1 MKKVL
6 TVLSVALVALVLS
19 SCVESSKKYQT
30 LLAEKE
36 ALAVENQN
44 LENEFNATIGI
55 INEVENNL
63 QAIRDAEG
71 MLTVQQEGSE
81 RDQIVSELLQIKERM
96 AENRARL
103 DSLSQVV
110 EKNGKNNANLRAQIK
125 KLQAQ
130 IAEKEEMIAGLQAQ
144 IEEKDGQIANLNTQV
159 DNLNNDLNNANTQIE
174 NLNNQNLAQTDEMNT
189 VYYIGATAK
198 ELKAKGIILSA
209 KKIFKGDVPTEEF
222 TKADMRELNT
232 IVFPVKKAV
241 VLTTHPTESYTL
253 TKGKDAEG
261 NKIVTLEIT
270 NPEQFWKVTRYLVVL
285 TK

>member
-19 SCVESSKKYQT
+19 SCVESSKKYQA

-44 LENEFNATIGI
+44 LENEFNTTVGI

-71 MLTVQQEGSE
+71 MLTVKQEGSE
-81 RDQIVSELLQIKERM
+81 RDQLVSELLQIKERM
-96 AENRARL
+96 ADNRARL
-103 DSLSQVV
+103 DSLSQVL
-110 EKNGKNNANLRAQIK
+110 ENSGRNNGNLRAQIK

-130 IAEKEEMIAGLQAQ
+130 IAEKEEMIAGLQAT
-144 IEEKDGQIANLNTQV
+144 IVEKDGKIADLNTKVEGLNNELDNANNEIKNLNDQ
-159 DNLNNDLNNANTQIE
+159 A
-174 NLNNQNLAQTDEMNT
+174 LAQTDEMNT
-189 VYYIGATAK
+189 VYYIGAKAK
-198 ELKAKGIILSA
+198 ELKEKGIILSA
-209 KKIFKGDVPTEEF
+209 KKIFKGDVPTKEF

-232 IVFPVKKAV
+232 IVFQTKKAV
-241 VLTTHPTESYTL
+241 VLTTHPVDSYTL
-253 TKGKDAEG
+253 TKDKDADG

-270 NPEQFWKVTRYLVVL
+270 NPAQFWKVTRYLVVL

>member
-159 DNLNNDLNNANTQIE
+159 ETLNNDLTNANTQIE
-174 NLNNQNLAQTDEMNT
+174 DLNNQNLAQTDEMNT
-189 VYYIGATAK
+189 VYYIGAKAK
-198 ELKAKGIILSA
+198 ELKEKGIILSA

-232 IVFPVKKAV
+232 IVFPTKKAV
-241 VLTTHPTESYTL
+241 VLTTHPVESYTL
-253 TKGKDAEG
+253 TPSKDADG

>member
-19 SCVESSKKYQT
+19 SCVESSKKYQA

-44 LENEFNATIGI
+44 LENEFNTTVGI

-71 MLTVQQEGSE
+71 MLTVKQEGSE
-81 RDQIVSELLQIKERM
+81 RDQLVSELLQIKERM

-103 DSLSQVV
+103 DSLSQVL
-110 EKNGKNNANLRAQIK
+110 ENSGRNNGNLRAQIK

-130 IAEKEEMIAGLQAQ
+130 IAEKEEMIAGLQAT
-144 IEEKDGQIANLNTQV
+144 IVEKEGQISSLETKVEGLN
-159 DNLNNDLNNANTQIE
+159 DELDNANTKIQ
-174 NLNNQNLAQTDEMNT
+174 NLNNQALAQTDEMNT
-189 VYYIGATAK
+189 VYYIGAKAK
-198 ELKAKGIILSA
+198 ELKEKGIILSA
-209 KKIFKGDVPTEEF
+209 KKIFKGDIPTNEF
-222 TKADMRELNT
+222 TKADMRKLNT
-232 IVFPVKKAV
+232 IVFQTKKAV
-241 VLTTHPTESYTL
+241 VLTTHPVESYTL
-253 TKGKDAEG
+253 TKDKDADG

>member
-232 IVFPVKKAV
+232 IVFPTKKAV
-241 VLTTHPTESYTL
+241 VLTTHPVESYTL
-253 TKGKDAEG
+253 TKGTDAEG

-270 NPEQFWKVTRYLVVL
+270 NPEMFWKVTRYLVVL

>member
-6 TVLSVALVALVLS
+6 TIVSVALVALVLS

-71 MLTVQQEGSE
+71 MLTVQQEGSQ

-103 DSLSQVV
+103 DSLTQVI
-110 EKNGKNNANLRAQIK
+110 EKSGKNNTNLRAQIK

-130 IAEKEEMIAGLQAQ
+130 IAEKEEMIAGLQAT
-144 IEEKDGQIANLNTQV
+144 IVEKDGQIADLNTQV

-174 NLNNQNLAQTDEMNT
+174 NLNTQNLAQTDEMNT
-189 VYYIGATAK
+189 VYYIGAKAK
-198 ELKAKGIILSA
+198 ELKEKGIILSA

-241 VLTTHPTESYTL
+241 VLTTHPVESYTL
-253 TKGKDAEG
+253 TPGKDAEG
-261 NKIVTLEIT
+261 NKMVTLEIT
-270 NPEQFWKVTRYLVVL
+270 NPELFWKVTRYLVVL

>member
-1 MKKVL
+1 MKKVF
-6 TVLSVALVALVLS
+6 TILSVALVALVLS
-19 SCVESSKKYQT
+19 SCVESSKKYQA

-44 LENEFNATIGI
+44 LENEYNTTIGI

-81 RDQIVSELLQIKERM
+81 RDQIVSELLQIKEKM

-103 DSLSQVV
+103 DSLNDVLAKSNRN
-110 EKNGKNNANLRAQIK
+110 NGNLRAQIK
-125 KLQAQ
+125 KLQDQ

-144 IEEKDGQIANLNTQV
+144 IVEKDGKIADLNTQV
-159 DNLNNDLNNANTQIE
+159 ETLNTDLNNANTEIE
-174 NLNNQNLAQTDEMNT
+174 NLSNQNLAQTDEMNT
-189 VYYIGATAK
+189 VYYVGGKLK
-198 ELKAKGIILSA
+198 ELKEKGVILSA
-209 KKIFKGDVPTEEF
+209 KKVLQGDVPTEQF
-222 TKADMRELNT
+222 TKADKRELNT
-232 IVFPVKKAV
+232 IVFNTKKAV
-241 VLTTHPTESYTL
+241 VLSTHPVESYTL

-270 NPEQFWKVTRYLVVL
+270 NPEMFWKVTRYLVVL

>member
-6 TVLSVALVALVLS
+6 TILSVALVALVLS

-71 MLTVQQEGSE
+71 MLTVQQEGSQ

-103 DSLSQVV
+103 DSLNQVI
-110 EKNGKNNANLRAQIK
+110 EKSGKNNGNLRAQIK

-130 IAEKEEMIAGLQAQ
+130 IAEKEEMIAGLQAT
-144 IEEKDGQIANLNTQV
+144 IVEKDGQIADLNTQV

-198 ELKAKGIILSA
+198 ELKEKGIILSA
-209 KKIFKGDVPTEEF
+209 KKIFKGDVPTEQF

-241 VLTTHPTESYTL
+241 VLTTHPVESYTL

>member
-36 ALAVENQN
+36 NLEKENQKI
-44 LENEFNATIGI
+44 EADFDATIGI
-55 INEVENNL
+55 MNEIENNL

-71 MLTVQQEGSE
+71 MMKMKQEGGE
-81 RDQIVSELLQIKERM
+81 RDQLVSELLQIKEKM

-103 DSLSQVV
+103 DSLENALS
-110 EKNGKNNANLRAQIK
+110 KSNKNNANLRAQIK

-130 IAEKEEMIAGLQAQ
+130 IAEKEEMISNLQAQ
-144 IEEKDGQIANLNTQV
+144 IVEKDGQIANLNTQV
-159 DNLNNDLNNANTQIE
+159 TNLNKDLNNANTQIQ
-174 NLNNQNLAQTDEMNT
+174 NLNDLNVAKTDELNT
-189 VYYIGATAK
+189 VYYIGGKTK
-198 ELKAKGIILSA
+198 ELKEKGVILSA
-209 KKIFKGDVPTEEF
+209 KKVLQGDVPTQEF
-222 TKADMRELNT
+222 TKGDMRELNT
-232 IVFPVKKAV
+232 IVFPTKKAV
-241 VLTTHPTESYTL
+241 VLSTHPADSYNL
-253 TKGKDAEG
+253 VKGTDAEG

-270 NPEQFWKVTRYLVVL
+270 NPESFWKVTRYLVVL

>member
-103 DSLSQVV
+103 DSLNQVI
-110 EKNGKNNANLRAQIK
+110 EKSGKNNGNLRAQIK

-189 VYYIGATAK
+189 VYYIGAKAK
-198 ELKAKGIILSA
+198 ELKEKGIILSA

-232 IVFPVKKAV
+232 IVFPTKKAV
-241 VLTTHPTESYTL
+241 VLTTHPVESYTL
-253 TKGKDAEG
+253 TKGADAEG

-270 NPEQFWKVTRYLVVL
+270 NPEMFWKVTRYLVVL

>member
-1 MKKVL
+1 M
-6 TVLSVALVALVLS
+6 S

-103 DSLSQVV
+103 DSLNQVI
-110 EKNGKNNANLRAQIK
+110 EKNGKNNGNLRAQIK

-198 ELKAKGIILSA
+198 ELKEKGIILSA

-270 NPEQFWKVTRYLVVL
+270 NPELFWKVTRYLVVL

>member
-1 MKKVL
+1 MKKVF

-103 DSLSQVV
+103 DSLNQVI
-110 EKNGKNNANLRAQIK
+110 EKNGKNNGNLRAQIK